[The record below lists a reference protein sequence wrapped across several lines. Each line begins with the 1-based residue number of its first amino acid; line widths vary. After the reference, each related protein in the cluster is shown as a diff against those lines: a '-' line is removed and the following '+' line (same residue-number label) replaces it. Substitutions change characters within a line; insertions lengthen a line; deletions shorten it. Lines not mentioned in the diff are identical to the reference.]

1 MGVEIERKFLVD
13 HNIWDALTK
22 PAGNFYRQGYVL
34 SDENRTVRVRVT
46 DDAAYIT
53 FKGGTTGISR
63 SEFEYI
69 IPIDDGM
76 KLLDG
81 FTTSSIEKVRYK
93 INYAGNI
100 WEVDVFAG
108 ENQGLI
114 VAEIE
119 LQYEEQEFEKPN
131 WVTKEVSEDS
141 RYTNA
146 LLSVSPYNS
155 WKQ

>member
-13 HNIWDALTK
+13 HNMWDALTK
-22 PAGNFYRQGYVL
+22 PTGNFYRQGYVL

-63 SEFEYI
+63 SEYEYTV
-69 IPIDDGM
+69 PIQDGM
-76 KLLDG
+76 ELLDG

-119 LQYEEQEFEKPN
+119 LPYEEQEFEKPN
-131 WVTKEVSEDS
+131 WVTKEVSDDS